1 MMELQY
7 EIMFDYAKSIFNIFL
22 IIFIGYVLGRIAK
35 IIFKAFL
42 SKVLGIDKWLEIK
55 KIKIFYGNF
64 STVAS
69 NILKD
74 FIYLIFFSYALIY
87 SNIAPLVEVG
97 QLALNIVVVLLILT
111 TVLIIVHLFTK
122 IFLDDLLSKITFL
135 KEIEELRVPIYSI
148 IYFISVIITL
158 DYLGLLSKALL
169 YIFLIS
175 FSGIVIFIAIF
186 FGVAYGEKIKEKI
199 KR

>member
-1 MMELQY
+1 
-7 EIMFDYAKSIFNIFL
+7 A
-22 IIFIGYVLGRIAK
+22 
-35 IIFKAFL
+35 
-42 SKVLGIDKWLEIK
+42 
-55 KIKIFYGNF
+55 
-64 STVAS
+64 
-69 NILKD
+69 
-74 FIYLIFFSYALIY
+74 
-87 SNIAPLVEVG
+87 
-97 QLALNIVVVLLILT
+97 VLLILT

-135 KEIEELRVPIYSI
+135 REIEELKAPIYAI

-175 FSGIVIFIAIF
+175 FSGIIIFIAIF